1 MTLRLLPSSG
11 KTDFTRFNKST
22 TLDFGTVSG
31 RSIRLLEY
39 FNDFQQPTAYIIS
52 LNWIQV
58 SMKSHLL
65 WTMFI
70 TVEYDGIC

>member
-11 KTDFTRFNKST
+11 KTDFTRFNTST
-22 TLDFGTVSG
+22 TWDFGTVSG

-52 LNWIQV
+52 FLDPGLHEEPLIMDNV
-58 SMKSHLL
+58 HHCRL
-65 WTMFI
+65 
-70 TVEYDGIC
+70 